1 VEGSEADKADSDSN
15 VASAWTYNSPA
26 TETPVPPTVGRSMKQ
41 FFEWYL
47 GVPPGVPGQET
58 RWRWSYEPPWP
69 GSWPPAAVAVVGGCL
84 LAAIVWVYLRDTSR
98 LPTRTRLGLIGVRL
112 LATGCVLL
120 CLTNA
125 AILIQRTGR
134 PVVAILIDTSASMG
148 LEDRYADPDHG
159 LRITR
164 LAGRRRPT
172 RLNLAKSLLAD
183 DNGRLIKRIS
193 ERFQVRLYAFDS
205 QARTLGSPGETAERL
220 AERIEQLN
228 AVGDETRLGP
238 AVRQVLEEFRGEPPA
253 AIVLLTDGITS
264 TSTADG
270 LAAIT
275 PAARRQMV
283 PLVTVATGSRLP
295 ARDLHL
301 LEPQLDEIALVDNP
315 IVVRVDLQAYGLEGQ
330 RATVRMQL
338 EEDSQPVAEESVVL
352 KGDGQRQSV
361 ELNWVP
367 RSEGDHLLTIEAV
380 PLDSET
386 DRDNNKHVRLVRVR
400 QQQIRVLMADGTPR
414 WEFRY
419 AKHLLARDRGI
430 ALTSV
435 LQDADPESVRDD
447 QSTREYFPVD
457 RDELFEYDVVIIGDI
472 DPGLLSTGI
481 QENLRDFVRTARG
494 GLILVAGTTHN
505 PLAYRNT
512 PLEDLVPIDL
522 ATLRTPDPAETS
534 GPWQSRLTT
543 AGLESTS
550 LFGSRSDADEV
561 TARVRGLPPFHWL
574 LEIPRTKPGAVV
586 LLECTTPTS
595 DGSTRPVVLL
605 QRYGAGSVLFHAT
618 DELWRWRLRDGRS
631 LYERYWLQAV
641 RLLGRARLLGQTR
654 TAELATDRTEYTPGD
669 PTTLRLRFFSTAD
682 VPPADQPPVVRVE
695 RRSGAARE
703 ITLDPVKGSVG
714 LFTATVTNSDPG
726 SYHAWVRSPGFQQ
739 APPTADYRVVA
750 ADREFRQRAVA
761 VGDLQQ
767 AARETHGLAL
777 AVEDAGRLD
786 RLLPAGDPVP
796 LAVDAPIRLWNR
808 WELLL
813 AFAAAL
819 TLEWLWRRQ
828 SRLV

>member
-1 VEGSEADKADSDSN
+1 
-15 VASAWTYNSPA
+15 
-26 TETPVPPTVGRSMKQ
+26 MKH

-69 GSWPPAAVAVVGGCL
+69 GSWPTAAVAVVGGCL

-98 LPTRTRLGLIGVRL
+98 LPIRTRLGLIGVRL

-134 PVVAILIDTSASMG
+134 PVVAILVDTSASMS
-148 LEDRYADPDHG
+148 LEDRYADPEHE

-164 LAGRRRPT
+164 LAGRRRPS
-172 RLNLAKSLLAD
+172 RLNLVKSLLAD
-183 DNGRLIKRIS
+183 GDGLLIQRIS
-193 ERFQVRLYAFDS
+193 KRFQVRLYAFDA
-205 QARTLGSPGETAERL
+205 QARTLGSPDDTAERL
-220 AERIEQLN
+220 ARRIEQLT
-228 AVGDETRLGP
+228 AVGNETRPGP

-264 TSTADG
+264 TSAADG
-270 LAAIT
+270 LAAVT
-275 PAARRQMV
+275 TAARRQLV

-301 LEPQLDEIALVDNP
+301 LEPQLDDIALVDNP
-315 IVVRVDLQAYGLEGQ
+315 IVVRVDLQSYGLVGQ
-330 RATVRMQL
+330 RATVRLQL
-338 EEDSQPVAEESVVL
+338 GDDSQPVAEQSVTL
-352 KGDGQRQSV
+352 EDDGHRQSV
-361 ELNWVP
+361 ELSWVP
-367 RSEGDHLLTIEAV
+367 RTEGDHVLTIEAV
-380 PLDSET
+380 PLDTET
-386 DRDNNKHVRLVRVR
+386 DRNNNKHVRLVRVR
-400 QQQIRVLMADGTPR
+400 QQQIRVLLADGTPR

-419 AKHLLARDRGI
+419 VKHLLARDPGI
-430 ALTSV
+430 DLTSV
-435 LQDADPESVRDD
+435 LQDADPELVRDN

-505 PLAYRNT
+505 PTAYRNT
-512 PLEDLVPIDL
+512 PLEDLVPVDL
-522 ATLRTPDPAETS
+522 ATLRVPDPAETL
-534 GPWQSRLTT
+534 GPWQGRLTT

-550 LFGSRSDADEV
+550 LFGSRADTDDITV
-561 TARVRGLPPFHWL
+561 QVNGLPPFHWL

-586 LLECTTPTS
+586 LLECSGPTS
-595 DGSTRPVVLL
+595 EDQTRPVVLL

-618 DELWRWRLRDGRS
+618 DELWRWRLRAGRS

-654 TAELATDRTEYTPGD
+654 TAELVTDRTEYTPGD
-669 PTTLRLRFFSTAD
+669 PTTLRLRFFSTTD
-682 VPPADQPPVVRVE
+682 VPAADRPPVVRVE
-695 RRSGAARE
+695 RRSGSARD
-703 ITLDPVKGSVG
+703 ITLEPVQGNVG

-739 APPTADYRVVA
+739 APPAADYRVVA
-750 ADREFRQRAVA
+750 ADREFRQRAVDI
-761 VGDLQQ
+761 GSLQQ

-777 AVEDAGRLD
+777 AVEDAGRID
-786 RLLPAGDPVP
+786 QLLPAGDPVP
-796 LAVDAPIRLWNR
+796 LAVDSPIRLWNR

-813 AFAAAL
+813 AFATAL